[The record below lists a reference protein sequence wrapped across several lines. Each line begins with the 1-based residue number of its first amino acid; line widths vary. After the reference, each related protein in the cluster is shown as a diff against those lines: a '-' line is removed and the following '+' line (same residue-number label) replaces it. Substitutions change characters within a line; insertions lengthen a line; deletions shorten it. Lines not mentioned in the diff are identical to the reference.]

1 MDVSLILMTSIIMWK
16 SKGQKQL
23 SFARLNRRLSAVEMA
38 GRLVFV
44 LAIYTAL
51 TELAFCEEVSDH
63 TGTMFYV
70 NMLLCMLSVW
80 IVRKLGFAFI
90 KFVSKSISANFTVIF

>member
-1 MDVSLILMTSIIMWK
+1 M
-16 SKGQKQL
+16 
-23 SFARLNRRLSAVEMA
+23 FA
-38 GRLVFV
+38 
-44 LAIYTAL
+44 LAIYIAL

-70 NMLLCMLSVW
+70 NVLLYMLSVW

-90 KFVSKSISANFTVIF
+90 KFVSKSISANFTIIFWTSLQSSKLHLRIRNHPVCKQRL